1 MKKNNIGYLI
11 REGVRG
17 IFLHGFMSFAAVCV
31 TVACLIIIGS
41 FSLILYNLGLMIA
54 DLEQENEMVVYIDD
68 TYSEAEARSVGSQ
81 INMIGNVQNAVFV
94 SRADALENFIEEQ
107 NDPEVFAGLEA
118 DTLRDRYVVTLV
130 DNSRMRET
138 ETALREIEGVADVSA
153 HYEIS
158 EGFTTLEHILRIA
171 SAGIITVLLV
181 VSLLI
186 ISNTVKLAMYDR
198 REEIAIM
205 RMVGA
210 TNGFIRWPFVV
221 EGFLLGMVG
230 AAIAFFLEWGL
241 YDFLGS
247 RIASVDTLQL
257 ITVVPFRDVLGIMI
271 AVYAAT
277 GFIVGVFGS
286 LLSIRKFLKV

>member
-1 MKKNNIGYLI
+1 MKKNNFGYLI

-31 TVACLIIIGS
+31 TVACLIIMGS
-41 FSLILYNLGLMIA
+41 FSLILYNLNIMVKE
-54 DLEQENEMVVYIDD
+54 LEQENEILVYIDED
-68 TYSEAEARSVGSQ
+68 YSEAEAKSVGSQ
-81 INMIGNVQNAVFV
+81 INMIANVYNAQFV
-94 SRADALENFIEEQ
+94 SREEALNNFVEEQ
-107 NDPEVFAGLEA
+107 DDAELFAGLEA
-118 DTLRDRYVVTLV
+118 DTFRDRFVVTLV
-130 DNSRMRET
+130 DNTLMKQTVEDIRQ
-138 ETALREIEGVADVSA
+138 LDGVADISA

-158 EGFTTLEHILRIA
+158 EGFTTVQHVMRIA
-171 SAGIITVLLV
+171 SVAIIAVLLV

-221 EGFLLGMVG
+221 EGFLLGIFG

-241 YDFLGS
+241 YDLLAV
-247 RIASVDTLQL
+247 RIASVDTLGL
-257 ITVVPFRDVLGIMI
+257 ITVVPFQETLSVMI
-271 AVYAAT
+271 TAYAAT
-277 GFIVGVFGS
+277 GFVVGVFGS